1 MSSHW
6 RSSTRGISQI
16 WVQVRKEKIWRLA
29 RTYLPSNYANPPA
42 PPKKQKEKT
51 SSTSTLAPFSFH
63 KNPFYEFILDFVFVI
78 QVAKTR
84 QKKTPIAQL
93 SGWQFDSVK
102 GNGGDRAGKI
112 ILVSLMRNNKKI

>member
-1 MSSHW
+1 
-6 RSSTRGISQI
+6 
-16 WVQVRKEKIWRLA
+16 
-29 RTYLPSNYANPPA
+29 
-42 PPKKQKEKT
+42 
-51 SSTSTLAPFSFH
+51 LAPFSFH

-102 GNGGDRAGKI
+102 GYGGHRAGKI